1 MKKVFVLNDT
11 GHDYRDAERFGK
23 VVICTDT
30 SVDRWDISKMYVRL
44 RECLKDASSQDYIMI
59 SSLTSLCSVAAAIM
73 AERFGEVHF
82 LLYRDG
88 KYIARDL
95 ILDN

>member
-1 MKKVFVLNDT
+1 MRKVFVLNDT
-11 GHDYRDAERFGK
+11 GHDYSDADRFGQ
-23 VVICTDT
+23 VIVCTDT

-44 RECLKDASSQDYIMI
+44 RDALKDADADDYIMI
-59 SSLTSLCSVAAAIM
+59 SSLTSLCSVASAIM

-82 LLYRDG
+82 LLFRDG

-95 ILDN
+95 VLDN